1 MFEGE
6 RVILALSI
14 VMLKMHQSELR
25 EGKERREGGRD
36 KERRGGRE
44 G

>member
-14 VMLKMHQSELR
+14 VMLKMHQSELKGGGGGG
-25 EGKERREGGRD
+25 EGQNASK
-36 KERRGGRE
+36 
-44 G
+44 

>member
-14 VMLKMHQSELR
+14 VMLKLHQSKLR
-25 EGKERREGGRD
+25 GRRGKRGEDREGGVRD
-36 KERRGGRE
+36 IG
-44 G
+44 